1 MMYRRTTMLV
11 GTFLAFA
18 VSLGMGADTAS
29 PAGMTAEQIIERNVT
44 ARGGLQAWRGVQT
57 LSMSGKLEAGGN
69 ESSTYPVQG
78 VKRGGVQLPKRPAE
92 QMQLP
97 FRLESKRS
105 RKLRLEIDFRGQT
118 AIQTYDG
125 TNGWK
130 LRPYLNRHEVEP
142 FTADEMKAAAFQSD
156 LDGPLV
162 DYAAKGTKAEL
173 EGTDKVEGKD
183 NYRLK
188 LTFKDGQSQHVWVD
202 AKTFL
207 ESKIEGTPRRLDGK
221 YHPVEIYY
229 REYKTVSGI
238 VVPYVT
244 ETKVQ
249 GVKQTEKIEVEQVVV
264 NPRLEDSRFAK
275 LQ

>member
-1 MMYRRTTMLV
+1 MLV
-11 GTFLAFA
+11 GTFLVFA
-18 VSLGMGADTAS
+18 VSVGMGADTAS

-173 EGTDKVEGKD
+173 EGTEKVEGKD

-188 LTFKDGQSQHVWVD
+188 LTFKDGHSQHVWVD

-264 NPRLEDSRFAK
+264 NPPVEDSRFAK

>member
-18 VSLGMGADTAS
+18 VCLGMGADAAS
-29 PAGMTAEQIIERNVT
+29 PAGMTVEQIIERNVA

-69 ESSTYPVQG
+69 ESPTFPVQG
-78 VKRGGVQLPKRPAE
+78 AKSGGVQLPKRPTE

-97 FRLESKRS
+97 FRLETKRS

-125 TNGWK
+125 THGWK
-130 LRPYLNRHEVEP
+130 LRPFLNRHEVEP

-173 EGTDKVEGKD
+173 DGTEKVEGKD

-264 NPRLEDSRFAK
+264 NPPVEDSRFAK

>member
-1 MMYRRTTMLV
+1 MTHRRTTMLV
-11 GTFLAFA
+11 GTFLAVA
-18 VSLGMGADTAS
+18 VSLAMGADAAS

-78 VKRGGVQLPKRPAE
+78 VKGGGVQLPKRPAE
-92 QMQLP
+92 QMELP

-125 TNGWK
+125 THGWK
-130 LRPYLNRHEVEP
+130 LRPFLNRHEVEP
-142 FTADEMKAAAFQSD
+142 FTAEELKAAAFQSD

-173 EGTDKVEGKD
+173 EGTEKVEGKD

-188 LTFKDGQSQHVWVD
+188 LTFKDGQTQHVWVD

-249 GVKQTEKIEVEQVVV
+249 GVKQTEKIEVEQVIV
-264 NPRLEDSRFAK
+264 NPPVEDSRFAK

>member
-11 GTFLAFA
+11 GTFLAVA
-18 VSLGMGADTAS
+18 VSLGGADAAS
-29 PAGMTAEQIIERNVT
+29 PAGLTAEQIIERNVT
-44 ARGGLQAWRGVQT
+44 ARGGLQAWRSVQT

-125 TNGWK
+125 THGWK
-130 LRPYLNRHEVEP
+130 LRPFLNRHEVEP
-142 FTADEMKAAAFQSD
+142 FTADETKAAAFQSD

-162 DYAAKGTKAEL
+162 DCAAKGTKAEL
-173 EGTDKVEGKD
+173 EGTEKVEGKD
-183 NYRLK
+183 NYHLK

-221 YHPVEIYY
+221 NHPVEIYY

-264 NPRLEDSRFAK
+264 NPPVEDSRFAK

>member
-1 MMYRRTTMLV
+1 MYRRTTMLV

-44 ARGGLQAWRGVQT
+44 VRGGLQAWRGVQT

-162 DYAAKGTKAEL
+162 DYAA
-173 EGTDKVEGKD
+173 
-183 NYRLK
+183 
-188 LTFKDGQSQHVWVD
+188 
-202 AKTFL
+202 
-207 ESKIEGTPRRLDGK
+207 
-221 YHPVEIYY
+221 
-229 REYKTVSGI
+229 
-238 VVPYVT
+238 
-244 ETKVQ
+244 
-249 GVKQTEKIEVEQVVV
+249 
-264 NPRLEDSRFAK
+264 
-275 LQ
+275 

>member
-1 MMYRRTTMLV
+1 MTYRRTTMLL
-11 GTFLAFA
+11 GTFLALA
-18 VSLGMGADTAS
+18 VSLGMGADAAS

-44 ARGGLQAWRGVQT
+44 ARGGLQAWRGVKT

-69 ESSTYPVQG
+69 ESSTFPVQG
-78 VKRGGVQLPKRPAE
+78 VKNGGVQLPKRPAE

-118 AIQTYDG
+118 AVQTYDG
-125 TNGWK
+125 THGWK
-130 LRPYLNRHEVEP
+130 LRPFLNRHEVEP

-173 EGTDKVEGKD
+173 EGTEKVEGKD

-264 NPRLEDSRFAK
+264 NPPVEDSRFAK

>member
-29 PAGMTAEQIIERNVT
+29 PAGMTAEQIIDRNVT

-125 TNGWK
+125 THGWK
-130 LRPYLNRHEVEP
+130 LRPFLNRHEVEP

-173 EGTDKVEGKD
+173 EGTEKVDGKD

-264 NPRLEDSRFAK
+264 NPPVEDSRFAK

>member
-1 MMYRRTTMLV
+1 MYRRTTMLV
-11 GTFLAFA
+11 GTFLVFA
-18 VSLGMGADTAS
+18 VSVGMGADTAS

-78 VKRGGVQLPKRPAE
+78 VKRGGVQLPKRPTE

-125 TNGWK
+125 THGWK
-130 LRPYLNRHEVEP
+130 LRPFLNRHEVEP

-156 LDGPLV
+156 LDGPMV

-173 EGTDKVEGKD
+173 EGTEKVEGKD

-264 NPRLEDSRFAK
+264 NPPVEDSRFAK

>member
-18 VSLGMGADTAS
+18 VSFGMGADTAP
-29 PAGMTAEQIIERNVT
+29 PAGMTAEQIIDRNVT

-78 VKRGGVQLPKRPAE
+78 VKRGGVQLPKRPTE

-125 TNGWK
+125 THGWK
-130 LRPYLNRHEVEP
+130 LRPFLNRHEVEP

-156 LDGPLV
+156 LDGPMV
-162 DYAAKGTKAEL
+162 DYAAKGTRAEL
-173 EGTDKVEGKD
+173 EGTEKVEGKD

-264 NPRLEDSRFAK
+264 NPPVEDSRFAK

>member
-1 MMYRRTTMLV
+1 MTYRRPTTLLV
-11 GTFLAFA
+11 TFLAVA
-18 VSLGMGADTAS
+18 VSLGMGADAAS
-29 PAGMTAEQIIERNVT
+29 PAGLTAEQIIERNVT

-97 FRLESKRS
+97 FRSEFKRS

-125 TNGWK
+125 THGWK
-130 LRPYLNRHEVEP
+130 LRPFLNRHEVEP
-142 FTADEMKAAAFQSD
+142 FTADETKAAAFQSD

-173 EGTDKVEGKD
+173 EGTEKVEGKD

-188 LTFKDGQSQHVWVD
+188 LTFKDGQTQHVWVD

-221 YHPVEIYY
+221 NHLVEIYY

-264 NPRLEDSRFAK
+264 NPSVEDSRFAK

>member
-29 PAGMTAEQIIERNVT
+29 PAGMTAEQIIDRNVT

-78 VKRGGVQLPKRPAE
+78 VKRGGVQLPKRPTE

-125 TNGWK
+125 THGWK
-130 LRPYLNRHEVEP
+130 LRPFLNRHEVEP

-156 LDGPLV
+156 LDGPMV

-173 EGTDKVEGKD
+173 EGTEKVEGKD

-264 NPRLEDSRFAK
+264 NPPVEDSRFAK

>member
-1 MMYRRTTMLV
+1 MYRRTTMLV
-11 GTFLAFA
+11 GTFLVFA
-18 VSLGMGADTAS
+18 VSVGMGADTAS

-173 EGTDKVEGKD
+173 EGTEKVEGKD

-264 NPRLEDSRFAK
+264 NPPVEDSRFAK

>member
-1 MMYRRTTMLV
+1 MIDRRTTMLV
-11 GTFLAFA
+11 GTFLAVA
-18 VSLGMGADTAS
+18 VSLGMGADAAS
-29 PAGMTAEQIIERNVT
+29 PAAMTAEQIIERNVT

-78 VKRGGVQLPKRPAE
+78 VKGGVQLPKRPAE

-125 TNGWK
+125 THGWK
-130 LRPYLNRHEVEP
+130 LRPFLNRHEVEP

-173 EGTDKVEGKD
+173 EGTEKVEGKD

-264 NPRLEDSRFAK
+264 NPRVEDSRFAK

>member
-18 VSLGMGADTAS
+18 VSFGMGADTAS
-29 PAGMTAEQIIERNVT
+29 PAGMTAEQIIDRNVT

-125 TNGWK
+125 THGWK
-130 LRPYLNRHEVEP
+130 LRPFLNRHEVEP

-156 LDGPLV
+156 LDGPMV

-173 EGTDKVEGKD
+173 EGTEKVDGKD

-264 NPRLEDSRFAK
+264 NPPVEDSRFAK

>member
-18 VSLGMGADTAS
+18 VSFGMGADTAS
-29 PAGMTAEQIIERNVT
+29 PAGMTAEQIIDRNVT

-78 VKRGGVQLPKRPAE
+78 VKRGGVQLPKRPTE

-125 TNGWK
+125 THGWK
-130 LRPYLNRHEVEP
+130 LRPFLNRHEVEP

-156 LDGPLV
+156 LDGPMV
-162 DYAAKGTKAEL
+162 DYAAKGTRAEL
-173 EGTDKVEGKD
+173 EGTEKVEGKD

-264 NPRLEDSRFAK
+264 NPPVEDSRFAK

>member
-1 MMYRRTTMLV
+1 MYRRTTMLV

>member
-18 VSLGMGADTAS
+18 VSFGMGADTAS
-29 PAGMTAEQIIERNVT
+29 PAGMTAEQIIDRNVT

-78 VKRGGVQLPKRPAE
+78 VKRGGVQLPKRPTE

-173 EGTDKVEGKD
+173 EGTEKVEGKD

-264 NPRLEDSRFAK
+264 NPRVEDSRFAK

>member
-11 GTFLAFA
+11 GTFLAVA
-18 VSLGMGADTAS
+18 VSLGMGADAAS
-29 PAGMTAEQIIERNVT
+29 PAGMTAEQIIERNVA

-78 VKRGGVQLPKRPAE
+78 VKRGGVQLPKRPTE

-97 FRLESKRS
+97 FRLETKRS

-125 TNGWK
+125 THGWK
-130 LRPYLNRHEVEP
+130 LRPFLNRHEVEP

-173 EGTDKVEGKD
+173 EGTEKVEGKD

-264 NPRLEDSRFAK
+264 NPPVEDSRFAK
-275 LQ
+275 PQ

>member
-1 MMYRRTTMLV
+1 MMYRRTTVLV
-11 GTFLAFA
+11 GAFVA
-18 VSLGMGADTAS
+18 VAISVALGVDAAS
-29 PAGMTAEQIIERNVT
+29 PASLSAEQIIEKNVA

-69 ESSTYPVQG
+69 ESPTYPVQG
-78 VKRGGVQLPKRPAE
+78 VNTGGVQLPKRPTE

-118 AIQTYDG
+118 AVQTYDG
-125 TNGWK
+125 THGWK
-130 LRPYLNRHEVEP
+130 LRPFLNRHEVEP
-142 FTADEMKAAAFQSD
+142 FTADEMKAAALQSD

-162 DYAAKGTKAEL
+162 DYAAKGTRAEL
-173 EGTDKVEGKD
+173 EGTEKVEGKD

-202 AKTFL
+202 AKTYL

-249 GVKQTEKIEVEQVVV
+249 GVKQTEKIEVEQVAV
-264 NPRLEDSRFAK
+264 NPRVEDSRFAK

>member
-11 GTFLAFA
+11 GTFLAVA
-18 VSLGMGADTAS
+18 VSLGMGADAAS
-29 PAGMTAEQIIERNVT
+29 PAGMTAEQIIERNVA

-78 VKRGGVQLPKRPAE
+78 VKRGGVQLPKRPTE

-97 FRLESKRS
+97 FRLETKRS

-125 TNGWK
+125 THGWK
-130 LRPYLNRHEVEP
+130 LRPFLNRHEVEP

-173 EGTDKVEGKD
+173 EGTEKVEGKD

-264 NPRLEDSRFAK
+264 NPRVEDSRFAK

>member
-18 VSLGMGADTAS
+18 VSFGMGADTAS
-29 PAGMTAEQIIERNVT
+29 PAGMTAEQIIDRNVT

-125 TNGWK
+125 THGWK
-130 LRPYLNRHEVEP
+130 LRPFLNRHEVEP

-173 EGTDKVEGKD
+173 EGTEKVEGKD

-264 NPRLEDSRFAK
+264 NPRVEDSRFAK

>member
-1 MMYRRTTMLV
+1 MLV

-29 PAGMTAEQIIERNVT
+29 PAGITAEQIIDRNVT

-69 ESSTYPVQG
+69 ESSSYPVQG

-97 FRLESKRS
+97 FRLETKRS

-125 TNGWK
+125 THGWK
-130 LRPYLNRHEVEP
+130 LRPFLNRHEVEP

-173 EGTDKVEGKD
+173 EGTEKVDGKD

-264 NPRLEDSRFAK
+264 NPPVEDSRFAK

>member
-1 MMYRRTTMLV
+1 MMSRRTTMLL
-11 GTFLAFA
+11 GTFLIVG
-18 VSLGMGADTAS
+18 VSLVMGADAAS
-29 PAGMTAEQIIERNVT
+29 PAGLTAEQIIERNVA

-57 LSMSGKLEAGGN
+57 LSMTGKLEAGGN
-69 ESSTYPVQG
+69 ESPTYPVQG
-78 VKRGGVQLPKRPAE
+78 VKSGGVQLPKRPAE

-97 FRLESKRS
+97 FRLETKRS
-105 RKLRLEIDFRGQT
+105 RKVRLEIDFRGQT

-125 TNGWK
+125 THGWK
-130 LRPYLNRHEVEP
+130 LRPFLNRHEVEP
-142 FTADEMKAAAFQSD
+142 FTADEMQAAAFQSD

-173 EGTDKVEGKD
+173 EGTEKVEGKD

-188 LTFKDGQSQHVWVD
+188 LTFKDGQSQHVWLD

-221 YHPVEIYY
+221 NHPVEIYY

-264 NPRLEDSRFAK
+264 NPRVEDARFAK

>member
-1 MMYRRTTMLV
+1 MYRRTTMLV
-11 GTFLAFA
+11 GTFLVFA
-18 VSLGMGADTAS
+18 VSVGMGADTAS
-29 PAGMTAEQIIERNVT
+29 PAGMTAEQIIDRNVT

-78 VKRGGVQLPKRPAE
+78 VKRGGVQLPKRPTE

-125 TNGWK
+125 THGWK
-130 LRPYLNRHEVEP
+130 LRPFLNRHEVEP

-173 EGTDKVEGKD
+173 EGTEKVDGKD

-264 NPRLEDSRFAK
+264 NPRVEDSRFAK

>member
-1 MMYRRTTMLV
+1 MYRRTTMLV

-173 EGTDKVEGKD
+173 EGTEKVEGKD

-264 NPRLEDSRFAK
+264 NPRVEDSRFAK

>member
-18 VSLGMGADTAS
+18 VSFGMGADTAS
-29 PAGMTAEQIIERNVT
+29 PAGMTAEQIIDRNVT

-125 TNGWK
+125 THGWK
-130 LRPYLNRHEVEP
+130 LRPFLNRHEVEP

-173 EGTDKVEGKD
+173 EGTEKVDGKD

-264 NPRLEDSRFAK
+264 NPPVEESRFAK

>member
-1 MMYRRTTMLV
+1 MLV

-264 NPRLEDSRFAK
+264 NPRVEDSRFAK

>member
-18 VSLGMGADTAS
+18 VSFGMGADTAS
-29 PAGMTAEQIIERNVT
+29 PAGMTAEQIIDRNVT

-78 VKRGGVQLPKRPAE
+78 VKRGGVQLPKRPTE

-125 TNGWK
+125 THGWK
-130 LRPYLNRHEVEP
+130 LRPFLNRHEVEP

-156 LDGPLV
+156 LDGPMV

-173 EGTDKVEGKD
+173 EGTEKVEGKD

-264 NPRLEDSRFAK
+264 NPPVEDSRFAK

>member
-29 PAGMTAEQIIERNVT
+29 PAGITAEQIIDRNVT

-97 FRLESKRS
+97 FRLETKRS

-125 TNGWK
+125 THGWK
-130 LRPYLNRHEVEP
+130 LRPFLNRHEVEP

-156 LDGPLV
+156 LDGPMV

-173 EGTDKVEGKD
+173 EGTEKVEGKD

-264 NPRLEDSRFAK
+264 NPPVEDSRFAK

>member
-1 MMYRRTTMLV
+1 MYRRTTMLV

-18 VSLGMGADTAS
+18 VSFGMGADTAS
-29 PAGMTAEQIIERNVT
+29 PAGMTAEQIIDRNVT

-78 VKRGGVQLPKRPAE
+78 VKRGGVQLPKRPTE

-125 TNGWK
+125 THGWK
-130 LRPYLNRHEVEP
+130 LRPFLNRHEVEP

-156 LDGPLV
+156 LDGPMV

-173 EGTDKVEGKD
+173 EGTEKVEGKD

-264 NPRLEDSRFAK
+264 NPPVEDSRFAK

>member
-1 MMYRRTTMLV
+1 MMYRRTNMLV
-11 GTFLAFA
+11 GTFLAVA
-18 VSLGMGADTAS
+18 VSLGMGADAAS
-29 PAGMTAEQIIERNVT
+29 PAGMTAEQIIERNVA

-78 VKRGGVQLPKRPAE
+78 IKGGGIQLPRRPAE

-125 TNGWK
+125 THGWK
-130 LRPYLNRHEVEP
+130 LRPFLNRHEVEP

-173 EGTDKVEGKD
+173 EGTEKVEGKD

-188 LTFKDGQSQHVWVD
+188 LTFKDGQSQHVWLD

-238 VVPYVT
+238 VVLYVT

-264 NPRLEDSRFAK
+264 NRPVEDSRFAK